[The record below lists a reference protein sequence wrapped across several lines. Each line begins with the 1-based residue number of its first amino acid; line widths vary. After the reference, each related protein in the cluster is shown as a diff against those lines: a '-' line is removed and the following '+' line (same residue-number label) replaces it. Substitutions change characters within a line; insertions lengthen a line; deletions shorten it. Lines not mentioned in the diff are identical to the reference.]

1 VRGVVHG
8 FSWSRR
14 PAEWYDAP
22 ALARPERPGRHA
34 GHHED
39 MGRYASAFRL
49 AVVLGFALLGSA
61 CADKDTDTA
70 YLERPAEEIYNSAM
84 DKVLDSDYQKASK
97 DFDEVDRQ
105 HPYSVWATKAQ
116 LMSAYSLY
124 QASKYDQAVV
134 DLDRFI
140 QLHPGNRDT
149 AYAYYLKAL
158 CYYVQITDVGRDQ
171 KTTEQALKAMD
182 EVAKRFPDS
191 KYARDARLKIDLTR
205 DHLAGKEMDIGRYY
219 ERQGNYLA
227 AINRFRRVVDNYQ
240 TTTHVPEALH
250 RLTECYLALG
260 IVDEAKTTA
269 AVLGHNYPG
278 SEWYVDSYALLTGVP
293 QQNSVEQKGW
303 VSRVISSVF

>member
-1 VRGVVHG
+1 
-8 FSWSRR
+8 
-14 PAEWYDAP
+14 
-22 ALARPERPGRHA
+22 
-34 GHHED
+34 

-61 CADKDTDTA
+61 CADNKDNDTA

-140 QLHPGNRDT
+140 QLHPGNRYT

-240 TTTHVPEALH
+240 TTTHIPEALH
-250 RLTECYLALG
+250 RLIECYLALG

-293 QQNSVEQKGW
+293 QQNSVESKGW
-303 VSRVISSVF
+303 VSRVICSVF